1 MKIVKRSVRLLVV
14 LSIVMGGF
22 VVCSNEKLDE
32 PKKNIPKNLL
42 SIKEVKGIEL
52 EQETPCSLAMYGS
65 KEEARENL
73 TPIYLIEGTERKS
86 ISFSFETNEGA
97 RIKCVEPVDEER
109 QTMERR
115 YAGAYLID
123 RKDDS
128 QDFSLDFPDKLEE
141 EENIIVY
148 QIEIF
153 FNRYKYFALKAMQ
166 DV

>member
-1 MKIVKRSVRLLVV
+1 MRMMKRKVRLLVV
-14 LSIVMGGF
+14 LGIILGGF
-22 VVCSNEKLDE
+22 VPCSKEKLDA

-73 TPIYLIEGTERKS
+73 TPIYLIEGTEPKS

-109 QTMERR
+109 KTMERR

-123 RKDDS
+123 QKDDS
-128 QDFSLDFPDKLEE
+128 QDFSLDFPDQLEE
-141 EENIIVY
+141 GSKIVY
-148 QIEIF
+148 QIEIY
-153 FNRYKYFALKAMQ
+153 FNRYKYFAFEAMQ
-166 DV
+166 DL